1 MSALNTRI
9 YTSLRYKME
18 KSSIKKDLAEKLKDV
33 LIMRNDD
40 GTYNLFTKY
49 TITNINGNYKVHVDN
64 YEDSKTCEFS
74 SLKNAVT
81 WCVFDKNNKF
91 KDVRRI
97 AELDE
102 QLSSISYNIMQHTRL
117 CSTAKSDED
126 KSIYMAKL
134 IEEKRKKRRLSDEMQ
149 DYISIS
155 KHWQSK
161 KYEENQVK

>member
-1 MSALNTRI
+1 MLAPNTRI
-9 YTSLRYKME
+9 YTSSRYKME
-18 KSSIKKDLAEKLKDV
+18 KVSIKKDLAEKLRDV
-33 LIMRNDD
+33 LIIKNDD
-40 GTYNLFTKY
+40 GTYNLFAKY
-49 TITNINGNYKVHVDN
+49 TIKNMNGNYKVYVDDF
-64 YEDSKTCEFS
+64 EDSKTCEFS

-102 QLSSISYNIMQHTRL
+102 QLASITYNILQHTRL
-117 CSTAKSDED
+117 CSVAKTDED

-134 IEEKRKKRRLSDEMQ
+134 IEEKRKKKRLFDEMQ
-149 DYISIS
+149 DYITIS

-161 KYEENQVK
+161 KYAENQVK